1 MVRQFRLMG
10 TVCLNSAEAI
20 GRSRDKLFAHQL
32 LAEHGIQMP
41 MTGMAHSP
49 KDVKPLLAITGGAP
63 VVLKLLQ
70 GTQGQEWF
78 SRKPTRQPLR

>member
-1 MVRQFRLMG
+1 MIPRVGASITFYGMAVVRQFRLMG

-41 MTGMAHSP
+41 MTGMAYRRRTSNH
-49 KDVKPLLAITGGAP
+49 
-63 VVLKLLQ
+63 
-70 GTQGQEWF
+70 F
-78 SRKPTRQPLR
+78 